1 MFAFSPIITTFAR
14 EIPHYTTVK
23 AVVFDMKTKQTNT
36 LTNMKKSFYETPL
49 CLSISLDTESKVMMA
64 ASQAGAGDFGFP
76 GYPGNELDLLPPII
90 FE

>member
-1 MFAFSPIITTFAR
+1 MFAFSPIITTFAC

-23 AVVFDMKTKQTNT
+23 AVVFGAKTKHINIIT
-36 LTNMKKSFYETPL
+36 MKKILYETPL

-64 ASQAGAGDFGFP
+64 ASQAGAGDFGIP
-76 GYPGNELDLLPPII
+76 GYPGNELELLPPII